1 MAEPTARNPLPWEQP
16 SGDLPVSTRA
26 PVQRNGGPEGPAP
39 VPDAAA
45 TAADQQ
51 HERALMRGRIHR
63 KLLERLNLANLEKME
78 REAVQDAIRRVTHE
92 LLTQEKAPLNFE
104 EREELVAQVLD
115 EIFGLGPLEPLMK
128 DPQVSDILVNTWKN
142 VFIERHGKL
151 EPTDIRFQDD
161 RHLLQ
166 VIDRIVSGVGRR
178 IDDSSPMVD
187 ARLVDGS
194 RVNAIIKP
202 LAIDGPHLS
211 IRKFKQDALRGEDL
225 LRTESLSEPMLQLL
239 QGIVKARL
247 NVLISGGTGAGKT
260 TLLNILSS
268 YIPADERIVT
278 IEDSAELQLR
288 QPHVVRLE
296 TRPPNIE
303 GEGAIPQRM
312 LVINALRMRP
322 DRIVLGECR
331 GAESVDMLQA
341 MNTGHDGSLTTLHA
355 NTPRDA
361 LSRLETMIAMA
372 SLNLPERAMRQQ
384 IASAIQVIVQ
394 VARMGD
400 GTRKVTQVSEVVGM
414 EGEVI
419 TMQDIFVFERQG
431 TAENGKVLGRY
442 KATGIRP
449 KFADR
454 LQAYGIKVG
463 SLLFENADLHE
474 TPSFRERR

>member
-1 MAEPTARNPLPWEQP
+1 MADPVRNPLPWEAVP
-16 SGDLPVSTRA
+16 EA
-26 PVQRNGGPEGPAP
+26 PAAPAGGARSQQGPGRLAPPEPAP
-39 VPDAAA
+39 NGEV
-45 TAADQQ
+45 Q
-51 HERALMRGRIHR
+51 HERALLRGRIHR
-63 KLLERLNLANLEKME
+63 KLLERLNLANLEKMD
-78 REAVQDAIRRVTHE
+78 REQVQEAIRRVTHD

-104 EREELVAQVLD
+104 EREEVVAQVLD
-115 EIFGLGPLEPLMK
+115 EIFGLGPLEPLMQ
-128 DPQVSDILVNTWKN
+128 DPQVSDILVNTWKQ
-142 VFIERHGKL
+142 VYIERHGKL

-187 ARLVDGS
+187 ARLADGS

-202 LAIDGPHLS
+202 LALDGPHLS
-211 IRKFKQDALRGEDL
+211 IRKFRRDALAGEDL
-225 LRTESLSEPMLQLL
+225 LRTESLNEAMLELL
-239 QGIVKARL
+239 KGIVKARL

-260 TLLNILSS
+260 TLLNIMSS
-268 YIPADERIVT
+268 YIPHDERIVT

-312 LVINALRMRP
+312 LVVNALRMRP

-331 GAESVDMLQA
+331 GSEAVDMLQA

-394 VARMGD
+394 VARLGD
-400 GTRKVTQVSEVVGM
+400 GTRKVTQISEIVGM

-419 TMQDIFVFERQG
+419 TMQDIFVFDRTG

-449 KFADR
+449 KFAER
-454 LQAYGIKVG
+454 LNSYGIKVS
-463 SLLFENADLHE
+463 SLLFENADFDF
-474 TPSFRERR
+474 PAMRERR